1 MSNFGKLIISRCN
14 DDYETFHDLDLILV
28 KGNGNI
34 IDIEHD
40 VGKLVINGHG
50 NKISVKSDGDVGKI
64 TIRGNNNKIYSIYS
78 SAINNLSD
86 FGHRNK
92 IYYRED
98 DESDEENS
106 FSNGGYDTDGDEEE
120 DDDHMQRNHRNAPN
134 RNSDLNRLRELIRQI
149 QTRLLGL
156 RTQISQGNA
165 QLDNVGNDILNDLVD
180 VQFKN
185 VSQNVQEGNEKCVI
199 CYENFLKDENI
210 KMTSC
215 FHLFHF
221 NCIKKWVQSKNDL
234 VEPPDCPIC
243 RRKL

>member
-28 KGNGNI
+28 RGNRNK

-40 VGKLVINGHG
+40 IGKLVINGNS
-50 NKISVKSDGDVGKI
+50 NKVVIKQDGDIGKI
-64 TIRGNNNKIYSIYS
+64 TIRGNNNKIYSTYS
-78 SAINNLSD
+78 STYNNLSNY
-86 FGHRNK
+86 GRGNK
-92 IYYRED
+92 IFYRED
-98 DESDEENS
+98 DESDEENI
-106 FSNGGYDTDGDEEE
+106 FSDEEE
-120 DDDHMQRNHRNAPN
+120 DDIQLRGR
-134 RNSDLNRLRELIRQI
+134 LNMNLNELRELIIRHI
-149 QTRLLGL
+149 QARIIEEQGQRTRD
-156 RTQISQGNA
+156 NE
-165 QLDNVGNDILNDLVD
+165 QLDNEVNDILNELVD

-185 VSQNVQEGNEKCVI
+185 APENIKEGNEKCVI

-221 NCIKKWVQSKNDL
+221 NCIKKWVQSKNEL
-234 VEPPDCPIC
+234 IEPPDCPIC